1 MTYEIDFRNRLNQ
14 EFITESDRGC
24 AILTVCLLE
33 ETLHDVFAKV
43 LPKGKESARDFMPPG
58 RLALGVRNAAALG
71 LLSEPELSN
80 IKLILKIRN
89 AFAHKLLNGLKFDSP
104 EIKNYT
110 LEFTLPNLDGVTT
123 AHRLKT
129 QRTVY
134 ARIRICNRRTRP
146 YRSYSKS
153 FSYIQLTSFLYG

>member
-14 EFITESDRGC
+14 EFIAESERGC

-71 LLSEPELSN
+71 LLSESELSN

-89 AFAHKLLNGLKFDSP
+89 AFANKLLNGLKFDSP
-104 EIKNYT
+104 EIKKLHT
-110 LEFTLPNLDGVTT
+110 
-123 AHRLKT
+123 
-129 QRTVY
+129 
-134 ARIRICNRRTRP
+134 RIYIAKSRW
-146 YRSYSKS
+146 SYDSP
-153 FSYIQLTSFLYG
+153 